1 MEGVSVEHEGRT
13 LPAWSDLPALSCDE
27 LETLA
32 LAADSGQPVADDAVP
47 INVYLDREQGTL
59 PEWYMPAP
67 WPRARVRNAWAR
79 ATVFGLVGTFLVLE
93 ALGLCTTYGHVVI
106 P

>member
-1 MEGVSVEHEGRT
+1 MTQDTAG
-13 LPAWSDLPALSCDE
+13 WSHDAPPLTDAPPVTDAE
-27 LETLA
+27 LEALA
-32 LAADSGQPVADDAVP
+32 LAVDAGEPVADDAVP
-47 INVYLDREQGTL
+47 IDEFLAHEQGTL

-67 WPRARVRNAWAR
+67 WPRARARGVWAR

-93 ALGLCTTYGHVVI
+93 ALGLCSTYGHVVI